1 MIIGLL
7 LASLIAGFLAGVFV
21 MNHLAVLAE
30 RDRLRDIATG
40 TPIASELAR
49 EMKLDLDDWDL

>member
-1 MIIGLL
+1 MIGITLV
-7 LASLIAGFLAGVFV
+7 SLITGFLAGVFV

-30 RDRLRDIATG
+30 RDRAHDIETG

-49 EMKLDLDDWDL
+49 EMKIDLGWN